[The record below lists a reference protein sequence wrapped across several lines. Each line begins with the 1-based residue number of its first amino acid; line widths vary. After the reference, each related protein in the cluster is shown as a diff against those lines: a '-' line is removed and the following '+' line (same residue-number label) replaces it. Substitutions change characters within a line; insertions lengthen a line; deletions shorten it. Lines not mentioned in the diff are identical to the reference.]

1 MNYPIPDPSKLKL
14 MAAKTLPL
22 NKQLFKKWRKKP
34 PRQLDD
40 AVKEIHDEVFDHLDC
55 LHCANCC
62 KSISP
67 ALYYKDI
74 ERMASALKMKP
85 SDFMDKYTQVDEEN
99 DYIFRVTPCPFLME
113 DNYCQVYESRPK
125 ACREYPHTDRTRF
138 YQILDLTLKNTEV
151 CPAAYYVVQK
161 LRDRGDSL

>member
-1 MNYPIPDPSKLKL
+1 
-14 MAAKTLPL
+14 
-22 NKQLFKKWRKKP
+22 
-34 PRQLDD
+34 
-40 AVKEIHDEVFDHLDC
+40 
-55 LHCANCC
+55 
-62 KSISP
+62 
-67 ALYYKDI
+67 
-74 ERMASALKMKP
+74 MASALKMKP